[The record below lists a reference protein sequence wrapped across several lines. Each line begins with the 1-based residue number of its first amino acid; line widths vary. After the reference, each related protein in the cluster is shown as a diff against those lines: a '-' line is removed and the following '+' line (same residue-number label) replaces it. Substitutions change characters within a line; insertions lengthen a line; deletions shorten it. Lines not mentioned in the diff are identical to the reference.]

1 MLINS
6 QPSIAPT
13 AAPEDSTRSAA
24 AETLSAILGWSYFLC
39 WSLSFYPQVV
49 LNYQRKSIAGMS
61 LDYQLFNILGY
72 TCYSIYTGSLLF
84 NDSIR
89 KEYDNNF
96 GPNLVSVNDFF
107 FALHGL
113 VLTVITLFQ
122 CSIFDRGGQTFAKTT
137 VLLVSLTVTI
147 SALYA
152 LLIIILSTNGV
163 SVQLYNDLSL
173 TSWLCWIYWL
183 SLVKLGVTLCKYVP
197 QAVMNCKSKSTV
209 GWSIHN
215 VLLDFTGGFLS
226 VAQLLLDGATLGW
239 SGLIGDPIKFAL
251 GFVSVAFDALF
262 ILQHYVLF
270 TDRTDKAPGL
280 RSSGDG
286 SARAEPTMN
295 LLSDDEHSDL
305 VDGKFR
311 SLSRDEASLE
321 PSN

>member
-1 MLINS
+1 
-6 QPSIAPT
+6 
-13 AAPEDSTRSAA
+13 
-24 AETLSAILGWSYFLC
+24 
-39 WSLSFYPQVV
+39 
-49 LNYQRKSIAGMS
+49 MS

-72 TCYSIYTGSLLF
+72 SCYSIYTGSLLF

-89 KEYDNNF
+89 KEYDKNF
-96 GPNLVSVNDFF
+96 GPNLVSINDFF

-113 VLTVITLFQ
+113 MLTLITLFQ
-122 CSIFDRGGQTFAKTT
+122 CSIFDRGGQTFAKITIF
-137 VLLVSLTVTI
+137 LVSLAVII
-147 SALYA
+147 SAVYA
-152 LLIIILSTNGV
+152 FLILVLSTNGV
-163 SVQLYNDLSL
+163 SIQLYNDLSL
-173 TSWLCWIYWL
+173 MSWLCWIYWL

-262 ILQHYVLF
+262 MLQHYVLF

-280 RSSGDG
+280 RNSADG
-286 SARAEPTMN
+286 ITKAEPTVS
-295 LLSDDEHSDL
+295 LLSDDAHSDL
-305 VDGKFR
+305 IDGNFR
-311 SLSRDEASLE
+311 GSSGDEASLTR
-321 PSN
+321 SD